1 MKISSNFDSGNIIV
15 INDEA
20 PGNIRLKIRLD
31 HQSDFYQWFHFRL
44 SGAQDQLCA
53 IHIENAADAAY
64 PDGWEDYQAVASYDR
79 ENWFRVSTLYK
90 NGVITIQHVPESD
103 SIYYAYF
110 APYSMERHHDLIS
123 TCAAH
128 ENVQLE
134 ILGETIDGQDMDM
147 LVIGEA
153 APDKKVIWIIA
164 RQHPG
169 ETMAEWLMEGLL
181 YRLLDENEALS
192 RSLLEKAVFY
202 IVPNMNPDGSKRGHL
217 RTNAAGVNLNRA
229 WADPAEDTSPEVFYV
244 RNRMDETGVELVL
257 DVHGDEALP
266 YNFIAA
272 FEGNASADPEKLQ
285 IAYDFQATLMAV
297 NPDFQMEYGYPKQS
311 PGSANMTVG
320 TNQLAER
327 YEAVSMT
334 LEMPFK
340 DTIDTPH
347 PDTGWSPERSAKL
360 GYSCLDALSSVIDR
374 L

>member
-15 INDEA
+15 LDDSV
-20 PGNIRLKIRLD
+20 PSNIRLKIRQD
-31 HQSDFYQWFHFRL
+31 HQSDFFQWFHFRL
-44 SGAQDQLCA
+44 SGAQGQLCA
-53 IHIENAADAAY
+53 LHIEDVADAAY
-64 PDGWEDYQAVASYDR
+64 PDGWTDYQAVASYDR

-90 NGVITIQHVPESD
+90 DDTLTIQHVPESD
-103 SIYYAYF
+103 SIYFAYF

-123 TCAAH
+123 TCATH
-128 ENVQLE
+128 DTVRLE
-134 ILGETIDGQDMDM
+134 ILGETVDGQDMDM
-147 LVIGEA
+147 LVVGEPA
-153 APDKKVIWIIA
+153 ANKKVIWIIA

-181 YRLLDENEALS
+181 YRLLDEDEALS
-192 RSLLEKAVFY
+192 RELLKKAVFY
-202 IVPNMNPDGSKRGHL
+202 IVPNMNPDGSRRGHL

-244 RNRMDETGVELVL
+244 RNRMEETGIELML

-272 FEGNASADPEKLQ
+272 FEGNANPDPEKLQ
-285 IAYDFQATLMAV
+285 LVDDFQKALMTA
-297 NPDFQMEYGYPKQS
+297 NPDFQMEHGYPKET
-311 PGSANMTVG
+311 PGTATMTVG

-327 YEAVSMT
+327 FEAVAMT

-340 DTIDTPH
+340 DTVDSPH

-360 GYSCLDALSSVIDR
+360 GYSCLDALSAVIDR